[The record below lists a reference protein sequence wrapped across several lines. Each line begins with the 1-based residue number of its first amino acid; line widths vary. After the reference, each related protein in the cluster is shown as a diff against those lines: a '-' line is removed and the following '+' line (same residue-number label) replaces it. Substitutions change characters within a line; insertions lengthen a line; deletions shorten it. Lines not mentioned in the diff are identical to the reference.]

1 MSVFIVEI
9 LRGKSET
16 IMSKTEKY
24 VLMSFCLKICCFLA
38 CRLLAPCLQVGFTI
52 LEVWNK

>member
-16 IMSKTEKY
+16 IMSKTEKICYY
-24 VLMSFCLKICCFLA
+24 VILSKKIVVF
-38 CRLLAPCLQVGFTI
+38 LLAGCLS
-52 LEVWNK
+52 LA